1 MDRVLTGIPRQQ
13 CIVYLDDVLAHR
25 GSFKTALA
33 SLHQVL
39 ERVAA
44 AGLKLHPDKCLF
56 RREVT
61 FLGHKAG
68 GGGISTMED
77 KLQAVQDWPTPT
89 DARQLKSFLRLASY

>member
-1 MDRVLTGIPRQQ
+1 MHRALTCIPWQQ
-13 CIVYLDDVLAHR
+13 CIIYLDDILAHG